1 MQKIIQIYQCLLKL
15 SRKQENVTDGQTDSR
30 YYYILS
36 PLSRGENKKE
46 LLNAIKRNKV
56 SKNIKNGHH
65 TKAVLFAMNYLE
77 NDYTPVTSF
86 SKCKL
91 KLKRKM

>member
-65 TKAVLFAMNYLE
+65 IARKI
-77 NDYTPVTSF
+77 SF
-86 SKCKL
+86 LSKFL
-91 KLKRKM
+91 HIISMTIW